1 MLTTT
6 ACPEEG
12 CVVLKKLRAPLTVKY
27 EPAGKWFETYCLR
40 RKQRETL
47 STGSN
52 GLLSESSSEESLA
65 ETDLTPEDEDDLD
78 YLHSLNPKEWK
89 DQDHYAVLGLK
100 NRRYQATDDEIKRSY
115 KKKVLKHHPDKRRHA
130 GLAVKDE
137 ENDYFTCITRA
148 FEVLGGSAKR
158 KSYDS
163 VDPKF
168 DDDVPDSFDKGDD
181 FYETFVDVFARNSRW
196 STVQPVP
203 QLGKDDCSIDEVNRF
218 YGFWFEFDSWREF
231 SYLDEEEKEK
241 GENREERRWI
251 ELQNKSQRKE
261 KKKEEMTRIRRFVE
275 LAHENDPRI
284 KKYREDE
291 KRRKEAEKEA
301 RKAEKKAKY
310 EEEERKRKEA
320 EEEARKLREKE
331 EEEKRAKVEAEKKEK
346 EAHKKA
352 LKKEKA
358 KLRTLAKD
366 NNYYADDEARKL
378 NNMTELERLLETLD
392 LNDMKKLNED
402 LAKNKDGAGV
412 FNAKLLEV
420 DERLEKEKLDGLT
433 AAQRAAS
440 AASATASTDSVKA
453 WTDEETQL
461 LIKGVN
467 MFPAGT
473 ANRWEVVASFIVQ
486 HASNSPLRT
495 AKEVLQKAKAL
506 QKMDSS
512 TLKEEANKNAFQT
525 FASGASARGN
535 ESKKAPED
543 KKMENQAAT
552 QRFEVTGDNP
562 NPWSTE
568 EQQLLEQALKTYPAA
583 LGAERWEKISE
594 CVPSRS
600 KKECMKRY
608 KELAEM
614 VKAKKTAMAAAAA
627 AKK

>member
-1 MLTTT
+1 
-6 ACPEEG
+6 
-12 CVVLKKLRAPLTVKY
+12 V
-27 EPAGKWFETYCLR
+27 
-40 RKQRETL
+40 
-47 STGSN
+47 
-52 GLLSESSSEESLA
+52 ES
-65 ETDLTPEDEDDLD
+65 DLTPEDEEDLD
-78 YLHSLNPKEWK
+78 YLHSLDPKEWK
-89 DQDHYAVLGLK
+89 EQDHYAVLGLK
-100 NRRYQATDDEIKRSY
+100 NLRYKATDEDVKRAY

-148 FEVLGGSAKR
+148 FEVLGGGGAKR

-168 DDDVPDSFDKGDD
+168 DDDVPDSFGKGDD

-196 STVQPVP
+196 STVKPVP
-203 QLGKDDCSIDEVNRF
+203 ELGKTGSSIDDVNRF
-218 YGFWFEFDSWREF
+218 YSFWFEFDSWREF

-261 KKKEEMTRIRRFVE
+261 KKKEEMTRIRRLVE
-275 LAHENDPRI
+275 LAYENDPRI

-291 KRRKEAEKEA
+291 KKRKEAEKEA

-320 EEEARKLREKE
+320 EEEARLVKEKE
-331 EEEKRAKVEAEKKEK
+331 EEEKRTKAEAEKREK

-352 LKKEKA
+352 LKKEKS

-366 NNYYADDEARKL
+366 NNYYADDDAQRL

-402 LAKNKDGAGV
+402 LGKNEDGANV

-420 DERLEKEKLDGLT
+420 DQRLEKERLDGVT

-440 AASATASTDSVKA
+440 AAAASSTTVDPCKVWSE
-453 WTDEETQL
+453 EETQL
-461 LIKGVN
+461 LVKGVN

-473 ANRWEVVASFIVQ
+473 ANRWEVIASYIVQ
-486 HASNSPLRT
+486 HAANSPLRT
-495 AKEVLQKAKAL
+495 AKEVLQKAKAM
-506 QKMDSS
+506 QKMDSA
-512 TLKEEANKNAFQT
+512 LKDEANKNAFQN
-525 FASGASARGN
+525 FAASASAQSN
-535 ESKKAPED
+535 ESKKASEE

-614 VKAKKTAMAAAAA
+614 VKAKKAAMAAAAA

>member
-1 MLTTT
+1 MRSS
-6 ACPEEG
+6 G
-12 CVVLKKLRAPLTVKY
+12 FFFVY
-27 EPAGKWFETYCLR
+27 
-40 RKQRETL
+40 
-47 STGSN
+47 
-52 GLLSESSSEESLA
+52 SSSEESLA

-100 NRRYQATDDEIKRSY
+100 NRRYKATDDEIKRAY

-148 FEVLGGSAKR
+148 FEVLGGPAKR

-203 QLGKDDCSIDEVNRF
+203 QLGKDDSSIDEVNRF

-310 EEEERKRKEA
+310 DEEERKRKEA
-320 EEEARKLREKE
+320 EEEERKRQEKE

-346 EAHKKA
+346 ETHKKA

-358 KLRTLAKD
+358 KLRALAKD

-378 NNMTELERLLETLD
+378 NNMTELERLLEALD

-402 LAKNKDGAGV
+402 LAKNKDGADV

-433 AAQRAAS
+433 AAQVRVCFS
-440 AASATASTDSVKA
+440 QHFFFEKGPRYHYTQIPIEWILK
-453 WTDEETQL
+453 DEL
-461 LIKGVN
+461 
-467 MFPAGT
+467 F
-473 ANRWEVVASFIVQ
+473 FI
-486 HASNSPLRT
+486 
-495 AKEVLQKAKAL
+495 
-506 QKMDSS
+506 
-512 TLKEEANKNAFQT
+512 
-525 FASGASARGN
+525 
-535 ESKKAPED
+535 
-543 KKMENQAAT
+543 
-552 QRFEVTGDNP
+552 
-562 NPWSTE
+562 
-568 EQQLLEQALKTYPAA
+568 
-583 LGAERWEKISE
+583 
-594 CVPSRS
+594 
-600 KKECMKRY
+600 
-608 KELAEM
+608 
-614 VKAKKTAMAAAAA
+614 
-627 AKK
+627 